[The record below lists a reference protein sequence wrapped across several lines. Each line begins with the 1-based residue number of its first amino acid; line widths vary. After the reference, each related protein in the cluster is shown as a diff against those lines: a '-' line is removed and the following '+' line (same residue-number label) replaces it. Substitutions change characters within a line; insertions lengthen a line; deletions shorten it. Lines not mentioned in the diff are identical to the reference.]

1 MLSVLSI
8 RLNLTCIIICG
19 LSIRVSQ
26 LKSDNRAISNLSRN
40 VANEVHAIKAEKE
53 EMRKEIENLRGEI
66 NSLKNAAVNKDNVEE
81 RVWKLRK
88 IKRIRFEVTADRG
101 QIFVLDSLI

>member
-1 MLSVLSI
+1 
-8 RLNLTCIIICG
+8 
-19 LSIRVSQ
+19 
-26 LKSDNRAISNLSRN
+26 
-40 VANEVHAIKAEKE
+40 
-53 EMRKEIENLRGEI
+53 MRKEIENLRGEI
-66 NSLKNAAVNKDNVEE
+66 NSLKNDAVNKDNVEE